1 MRARAAGGS
10 AGATGTGT
18 RTAAGS
24 GRAAAVAALALAAT
38 ALSLAPVASAAPAA
52 PATATAAA
60 PAAPAT
66 SAAPAHGGAEP
77 LVFVQAGEVR
87 SLDLDDGHSAT
98 LASSAGGDVALAP
111 DGKQVAYVAKDGS
124 LHVVGIDG
132 KGDRRVA
139 RGPLGSP
146 LWRSSSEIG
155 VTRPAAGNLFDA
167 VVVTI
172 GSGKER
178 TVAKDVASEV
188 FPLGADLVAKP
199 APGCATTDLYLG
211 KQQLTKTPLQSELP
225 LAADADLGIIAV
237 VRTQASSF
245 QCAPASVPVPTE
257 LRAFDV
263 TGRSRSLV
271 SLGKLP
277 ANRPADAA
285 FRPAGTDF
293 AYITAKGDLAVRSFL
308 TQRDRIVARG
318 PVTAV
323 DW

>member
-1 MRARAAGGS
+1 MRV
-10 AGATGTGT
+10 
-18 RTAAGS
+18 
-24 GRAAAVAALALAAT
+24 RAAAAAALAVVAT
-38 ALSLAPVASAAPAA
+38 ALSLAPAVPAA
-52 PATATAAA
+52 PLAAA
-60 PAAPAT
+60 AQ
-66 SAAPAHGGAEP
+66 AHGDAEP
-77 LVFVQAGEVR
+77 LVFVQGGTVR
-87 SLDLDDGHSAT
+87 RLDLDDRHVAT
-98 LASSAGGDVALAP
+98 LARNAGGDVALAP
-111 DGKQVAYVAKDGS
+111 SGERVAYVAKDGS

-139 RGPLGSP
+139 KGPLGSP
-146 LWRSSSEIG
+146 LWRSATEIG
-155 VTRPAAGNLFDA
+155 VIRPADGNLFDA
-167 VVVTI
+167 VAVTI
-172 GSGKER
+172 ASGKER
-178 TVAKDVASEV
+178 TIAKGVASEV

-225 LAADADLGIIAV
+225 LDADAELGIVAV

-245 QCAPASVPVPTE
+245 QCAPATVPVPTQ

-263 TGRSRSLV
+263 TGHSRSLV
-271 SLGKLP
+271 QLGKLP

-285 FRPAGTDF
+285 FRPAGTDL

-318 PVTAV
+318 PVTAL